1 MLAVRHAEAVA
12 TARAKL
18 IDLDFPRGRHWV
30 VQTPTA
36 EGTVL
41 YKVRI
46 GPFPDRASAE
56 RVTRRM
62 QASGFPDAWV
72 VTP

>member
-1 MLAVRHAEAVA
+1 MLAARHAEAVA

-18 IDLDFPRGRHWV
+18 IELDFPRGRHWV
-30 VQTPTA
+30 LQTPTA

-41 YKVRI
+41 YKVRV
-46 GPFPDRASAE
+46 GPFPDRDSAE